1 MGSLVHKII
10 IYSCFLTQY
19 LPEWEPRSHITQDTQ
34 TLTQITRQPPSLC
47 ITLSHRFLS
56 LSHPFS
62 HSITQTISSKA
73 LHFSPCALF
82 QPPWCITFHAS
93 LSFAPSL
100 LLVSGCFINNGCF
113 KFMTHQTPTSF
124 FCLFLLIGP
133 LFLSFEND

>member
-19 LPEWEPRSHITQDTQ
+19 LPEWEPRSHITQDAQ

-56 LSHPFS
+56 PHFLSLH
-62 HSITQTISSKA
+62 HSNNFFKA